1 MVEFTAN
8 LQLGMSE
15 FSEPD
20 LEVITFRY
28 NYEQELMKA
37 VTAGDRVWVNNL
49 NQKWKENLQYWDF
62 SYRIPEDPLR
72 VQKNNFVIL
81 NSLMRVAAYNGG
93 LPPLYLHVI
102 SEKYAKAIERASS
115 LDELG
120 ASMHEQITMEYTDAV
135 RRLSTH
141 GHSKKV
147 VEILEYISANIR
159 SELSRSSIAE
169 AFHISSSH
177 LSQIFKE
184 EMGISIVQYIQRQRI
199 DLATYYFELG
209 ETNVSEVASLVGYTD
224 SSYFT
229 RVFRKVTGESPSACL
244 AALHQKPAQP
254 SGTERNDNHAV

>member
-8 LQLGMSE
+8 LQLGMSDA
-15 FSEPD
+15 SEPD
-20 LEVITFRY
+20 LEAITFRY

-37 VTAGDRVWVNNL
+37 VTAGDRVWVQNL
-49 NQKWKENLQYWDF
+49 NQKWKENLQYCDF
-62 SYRIPEDPLR
+62 SYRLPEDPLR
-72 VQKNNFVIL
+72 VQKNNLVIL
-81 NSLMRVAAYNGG
+81 NTLMRVAAYNGG
-93 LPPLYLHVI
+93 LPPLYLHII

-115 LDELG
+115 VEELG
-120 ASMHEQITMEYTDAV
+120 PAMHDQLTMEYTDAV
-135 RRLSTH
+135 HRLSTH

-199 DLATYYFELG
+199 DLAKYYFELG

-244 AALHQKPAQP
+244 ASLHQKPSHTSSA
-254 SGTERNDNHAV
+254 ERNDTHAV

>member
-1 MVEFTAN
+1 M
-8 LQLGMSE
+8 QLGMSE
-15 FSEPD
+15 VSEPD
-20 LEVITFRY
+20 LEAITFRY

-37 VTAGDRVWVNNL
+37 VTAGDRVWVCNL
-49 NQKWKENLQYWDF
+49 NQKWKENIHYWDF
-62 SYRIPEDPLR
+62 SYRLPEDPLR
-72 VQKNNFVIL
+72 VQKNNCVIL

-93 LPPLYLHVI
+93 MPPLYLHII

-115 LDELG
+115 VEELG
-120 ASMHEQITMEYTDAV
+120 AAMHERITLEYTDAV
-135 RRLSTH
+135 HRLSTH

-184 EMGISIVQYIQRQRI
+184 EMGVSIVQYIQHQRI
-199 DLATYYFELG
+199 DLAKYYFELG

-244 AALHQKPAQP
+244 ASLRRKSARSSNP
-254 SGTERNDNHAV
+254 ERNDSHAV

>member
-1 MVEFTAN
+1 MEEFTTS
-8 LQLGMSE
+8 LQLGMTEISG
-15 FSEPD
+15 PD
-20 LEVITFRY
+20 LEAITFRY
-28 NYEQELMKA
+28 NHEQELMKA
-37 VTAGDRVWVNNL
+37 VAAGDKVWVNTL
-49 NQKWKENLQYWDF
+49 NQKWKDNIQYCDF
-62 SYRIPEDPLR
+62 TYRLPEDPLR

-81 NSLMRVAAYNGG
+81 NTLMRVAAHDGG
-93 LPPLYLHVI
+93 LPPLYLHII

-115 LDELG
+115 LEELG
-120 ASMHEQITMEYTDAV
+120 ADMHDQMILEYTDAV
-135 RRLSTH
+135 HRLSTH

-159 SELSRSSIAE
+159 TELSRSSIAE

-209 ETNVSEVASLVGYTD
+209 ETNISEVASLVGYTD

-229 RVFRKVTGESPSACL
+229 RVFRKVTGVSPSACL
-244 AALHQKPAQP
+244 ASLHQKPGQP
-254 SGTERNDNHAV
+254 SNTERKDTHAV